1 MRQKIMLLAMVTTM
15 SLTVMPPVYANS
27 SMTDSDSQSESEQS
41 VSQNETESSTSENQ
55 VTSESTEV
63 EKPPTT
69 SQTERTESENSTQAE
84 TRMTE
89 ESEDALAQA
98 VADVMRDLPK
108 MELDPTRGPGYY
120 EVETNSRS
128 KRSVSTTSATA
139 VTNTQA
145 FLNKIKAGAI
155 SGWKKYKVLP
165 SLTGSQA
172 VLESGWGSSG
182 LSTSAN
188 NLFGIKGR
196 YNNQYELWP
205 TAEYINGQWVTVN
218 AEFRKYPSWKESME
232 DHGKFLVDNSRYAKV
247 LGQKD
252 YKKATQLIWEAGYAT
267 DPDYPGKLQ
276 STIEYNN
283 LVAWDKEAFEDTV
296 NLANYYT
303 SNPKKVVTKKADYS
317 YKGVEFTT
325 ANRVKNYASGTILT
339 VTAIEKSKN
348 GTPRLQLS
356 DGTYFTAHRS
366 NVQQLVSNVAN
377 YYTTNPSKI
386 IMKKDDYAYNTTE
399 FNTGTRNKL
408 YKKGAV
414 LNVKS
419 ISYSA
424 NGTPRLLL
432 TNGLY
437 LTAHQS
443 NVVKAM
449 ATISKYY
456 TTNPKTIIMKK
467 DDYVYK
473 TTEFNT
479 GTRGALQ
486 KKGQVLT
493 VKAIVYSANWT
504 PRLQLSNGTY
514 VSAHTSNVV
523 KAMDTIAKYY
533 TTNPKKINMKRADYA
548 YSSPEFNAKTKV
560 KQYAASTLLNVKAIE
575 YSSDWIPRLLLT
587 NGLYVSAH
595 QSNVVKSLSNI
606 DNYYTSNPG
615 TIIMKKD
622 DYAYKTTEFNT
633 STRGALQK
641 KGTVLKVTGIVYSAN
656 MTPRLKLSNGTFI
669 SAHTSNVVKAMDTI
683 GKYYTTNP
691 STIIMKKD
699 DYVYKTT
706 EFNTNTRGKLQKK
719 GTVLK
724 VTGIVYSAN
733 WTPRLKLNDG
743 TFVSAHT
750 SNVVKAMSNIANYY
764 TTNPKKIIMVK
775 DDYAYKTTE
784 FNTGTRG
791 KLHKKG
797 AVLNVTAVTYSAN
810 WTPRLKLSDG
820 SFISAHQSNVKK
832 Q

>member
-1 MRQKIMLLAMVTTM
+1 MRQKIMLMTMVTTM
-15 SLTVMPPVYANS
+15 SLTVMTPVYANS
-27 SMTDSDSQSESEQS
+27 SMTDSDSQTESEQS
-41 VSQNETESSTSENQ
+41 VSRNETESSTSEDQ
-55 VTSESTEV
+55 VTSESTAV
-63 EKPPTT
+63 ENPPTT
-69 SQTERTESENSTQAE
+69 SQTERTESE
-84 TRMTE
+84 
-89 ESEDALAQA
+89 DALAKA

-120 EVETNSRS
+120 EVETNSRAKQS
-128 KRSVSTTSATA
+128 MSTTSATA

-172 VLESGWGSSG
+172 ALESGWGSSG

-196 YNNQYELWP
+196 YNNQFELWP

-247 LGQKD
+247 LGEKD

-267 DPDYPGKLQ
+267 DPDYPSKLQ
-276 STIEYNN
+276 STIEFNN
-283 LVAWDKEAFEDTV
+283 LTAWDKEAFADTV

-317 YKGVEFTT
+317 YKGVEFTA
-325 ANRVKNYASGTILT
+325 ANKVKNYASGTILT
-339 VTAIEKSKN
+339 VTAIKKSEN

-399 FNTGTRNKL
+399 FNNGTKNKL

-449 ATISKYY
+449 ATIAKYY

-533 TTNPKKINMKRADYA
+533 TVNPKKINMKRADYA

-560 KQYAASTLLNVKAIE
+560 KQYDKSTLLNVKAIE

-595 QSNVVKSLSNI
+595 QSNVVKALSNI
-606 DNYYTSNPG
+606 GNYYTSNPS

-622 DYAYKTTEFNT
+622 DYAYKTTDFN
-633 STRGALQK
+633 A
-641 KGTVLKVTGIVYSAN
+641 
-656 MTPRLKLSNGTFI
+656 
-669 SAHTSNVVKAMDTI
+669 
-683 GKYYTTNP
+683 
-691 STIIMKKD
+691 
-699 DYVYKTT
+699 
-706 EFNTNTRGKLQKK
+706 NTRGKLQKK

-733 WTPRLKLNDG
+733 WTPRLKLSNG

-764 TTNPKKIIMVK
+764 TTNPQKIVMVR

-784 FNTGTRG
+784 FNGTTRK

-797 AVLNVTAVTYSAN
+797 AVLKVTAVTYSAN
-810 WTPRLKLSDG
+810 WTPRLKMSDG
-820 SFISAHQSNVKK
+820 SFISAHHNNVKK
-832 Q
+832 Y